1 MPRPLLSLSLLAL
14 LGLLLTPSAVL
25 ADDDTPPWLDEG
37 DDDKDGESDGDKDG
51 KSDKDKDGKSD
62 KDAKPA
68 ESAPAA
74 ESPPAQATETTSGA
88 ASSQT
93 TDDPPK
99 AGGKVGIGFGIGS
112 VNGFSLKIWPHR
124 KHAMVLHIG
133 APTILNSMAVHLSYR
148 VTVVEWAV
156 PGSGVTIGVNLG
168 PNFRSRFAWFTDGLF
183 LEMAGGLA
191 VGAAVT
197 VENAPVEIFMEVIPS
212 FGGGVS
218 PANTGIGFS
227 VDGLV
232 GARFYLGK

>member
-1 MPRPLLSLSLLAL
+1 MLLAL
-14 LGLLLTPSAVL
+14 LGLLVAPTTVF
-25 ADDDTPPWLDEG
+25 ADDDTPPWLDED
-37 DDDKDGESDGDKDG
+37 DDDKDGEDDKKGEGDKDAPSAEG
-51 KSDKDKDGKSD
+51 DTTT
-62 KDAKPA
+62 
-68 ESAPAA
+68 ESAPA
-74 ESPPAQATETTSGA
+74 PAATQTTAA
-88 ASSQT
+88 ASSSQGPS
-93 TDDPPK
+93 DAPK
-99 AGGKVGIGFGIGS
+99 AGGKVGLGFGIGS

-148 VTVVEWAV
+148 ITLVEWAV
-156 PGSGVTIGVNLG
+156 PGSGVTVGFNLG

-197 VENAPVEIFMEVIPS
+197 VNNAPVEIFMEVIPS

>member
-1 MPRPLLSLSLLAL
+1 MPRPLLQLVLLAL
-14 LGLLLTPSAVL
+14 LGLLLTPAAVL

-37 DDDKDGESDGDKDG
+37 DEEDDE
-51 KSDKDKDGKSD
+51 DKDKEGDSGGDASPAEGEAA
-62 KDAKPA
+62 AKPA
-68 ESAPAA
+68 PVAKQTTAAAPAA
-74 ESPPAQATETTSGA
+74 KATSEA
-88 ASSQT
+88 
-93 TDDPPK
+93 PK
-99 AGGKVGIGFGIGS
+99 AGGKVGLGFGIGS

-148 VTVVEWAV
+148 VTLVEWAV
-156 PGSGVTIGVNLG
+156 PGSGVTVGLNLG

-197 VENAPVEIFMEVIPS
+197 VTNAPVEIFMEVIPS